1 MAQSPVLYSLHN
13 KYRHIKGELASLD
26 NQCEKLRADMMH
38 LEHTIMLFAND
49 WSGDDLTGKKPNRP
63 SRWSSRGEGL
73 KTALA
78 ILREATAP
86 MSGRD
91 IVIATTRRL
100 DMPLP
105 VPKILYQQSGSM
117 NTLLGKRVG
126 KDMVRHEGKPLRW
139 SLMRPVASNQ
149 PTGD

>member
-1 MAQSPVLYSLHN
+1 MAQSPVLHALHN

-49 WSGDDLTGKKPNRP
+49 WSGDDLTGKKPHRP
-63 SRWSSRGEGL
+63 SRWSSRGQGIR
-73 KTALA
+73 TALV
-78 ILREATAP
+78 ILREAAAP

-91 IVIATTRRL
+91 IVIAVTRRL

-105 VPKILYQQSGSM
+105 VPKILYQQSASM
-117 NTLLGKRVG
+117 NTQLTTRVG
-126 KDMVRHEGKPLRW
+126 KGVVRHEGKPIRW
-139 SLMRPVASNQ
+139 SLV
-149 PTGD
+149 GFLD